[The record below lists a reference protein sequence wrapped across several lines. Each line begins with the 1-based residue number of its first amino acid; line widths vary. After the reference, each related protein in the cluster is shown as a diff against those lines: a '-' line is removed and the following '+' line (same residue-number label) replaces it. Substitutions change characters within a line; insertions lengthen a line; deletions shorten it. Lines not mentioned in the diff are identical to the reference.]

1 MTIENKAAN
10 IEVGITD
17 HYDPEV
23 QAMLMAMYS
32 RSYGPIANRLPSNE
46 ESVQEHK
53 EKLGRFYTGYG
64 HRSIGQLGSTAIW
77 LEGVSQL
84 AAKAIE
90 YHPLFNGQESS
101 TRYIDYSNQ
110 PMYVPSFDSGNAQGK
125 ELSHQVQQWQEKWR
139 AFYVKALP
147 LTIEMIKEQF
157 PYDVQYPGDA
167 TEEQHKKQRTTWEN
181 TIKARAF
188 DICGGFLPAGST
200 TNVGFFGTF
209 DTLNDHFGEMLHH
222 PCEEMRNIAV
232 EVLTKMK
239 EKYPYG
245 TMDIEK
251 LREQYSYVTPF
262 HFYPNG
268 WDTKNEHV
276 PLEVEVSNLK
286 SVHEGFEELAAN
298 RKKGQKFD
306 RVTSSRFNLIFKGH
320 LDFRSYRD
328 LHRHRNGVIDMWWL
342 APYKENIHSFYRDN
356 IPQSLLPELEA
367 LEKEFSDFF
376 DGFIG
381 SDVTTISELQY
392 AVPMGYEIPVT
403 YKCDLNQAM
412 YILELRSGKTVH
424 NTLRHLIQYWAEIF
438 NKTFSNTFKIHVD
451 FDKDN
456 FTLRRGTQTFSEE
469 AMKELTDQPVG
480 ETKPTNIEHAPT
492 VEKLLYQ
499 TDFNQN
505 TIH

>member
-1 MTIENKAAN
+1 MKESMRN

-32 RSYGPIANRLPSNE
+32 RSYAPIAGRLPSNE
-46 ESVQEHK
+46 ESVQQHK
-53 EKLGRFYTGYG
+53 EKLGRFYTGYN
-64 HRSIGQLGSTAIW
+64 HKSIGQLGSTSIY

-110 PMYVPSFDSGNAQGK
+110 PMYVPSCNGDQ
-125 ELSHQVQQWQEKWR
+125 ELSDEIKQWQEKWR
-139 AFYVKALP
+139 AFYIKALP

-157 PYDVQYPGDA
+157 PFDLQYPGDQ
-167 TEEQHKKQRTTWEN
+167 TEEQFKKNQTTWNN

-188 DICGGFLPAGST
+188 DICGAFLPAGSV

-222 PCEEMRNIAV
+222 PCEEMRNIAT

-251 LREQYSYVTPF
+251 LTEQYSYVKPEY
-262 HFYPNG
+262 FYPDG
-268 WDTKNEHV
+268 WNTKNENHA
-276 PLEVEVSNLK
+276 LEIDVDNLK
-286 SVHEGFEELAAN
+286 IVPSYFHDLAKL

-306 RVTSSRFNLIFKGH
+306 KVTSSRFNLIFKGY

-328 LHRHRNGVIDMWWL
+328 LHRHRNGVIDMTL
-342 APYKENIHSFYRDN
+342 LLPMNSKMNAFYRDN
-356 IPQSLLPELEA
+356 IPESLFNELLELEN
-367 LEKEFSDFF
+367 EFYS
-376 DGFIG
+376 FITNQYKKHENN
-381 SDVTTISELQY
+381 SYILSELQY
-392 AVPMGYEIPVT
+392 CVPMGYDVSVT

-412 YILELRSGKTVH
+412 YLFELRTGKTVH
-424 NTLRHLIQYWAEIF
+424 NTLRHLMQFWAKVFNSATKDIF
-438 NKTFSNTFKIHVD
+438 AIHVD
-451 FDKDN
+451 WDKDN
-456 FTLRRGTQTFSEE
+456 FTLKRGTQTFL
-469 AMKELTDQPVG
+469 ELPENEIKTDQPLD
-480 ETKPTNIEHAPT
+480 ETKPVIQNAPDI
-492 VEKLLYQ
+492 EKLIYGEAV
-499 TDFNQN
+499 NQDL
-505 TIH
+505 H

>member
-1 MTIENKAAN
+1 MIDNKPVN

-32 RSYGPIANRLPSNE
+32 RSYAPIAGRLPSNE
-46 ESVQEHK
+46 ESVQQHK
-53 EKLGRFYTGYG
+53 EKLGKFYTQYG
-64 HRSIGQLGSTAIW
+64 HKSIGQLGSTSIY

-125 ELSHQVQQWQEKWR
+125 ELSNHLQQWQEKWR

-157 PYDVQYPGDA
+157 PYDLQYPGEA

-222 PCEEMRNIAV
+222 PCQEMRDIAV
-232 EVLTKMK
+232 QVLTKMK
-239 EKYPYG
+239 DKYPYG

-251 LREQYSYVTPF
+251 LKEQYSYVTSY
-262 HFYPNG
+262 HFYTNG
-268 WDTKNEHV
+268 WQTKNEDIY
-276 PLEVEVSNLK
+276 LEVETNNLIAIPP
-286 SVHEGFEELAAN
+286 GFTEFAKN

-306 RVTSSRFNLIFKGH
+306 RVTSSRFNLIFKGS

-328 LHRHRNGVIDMWWL
+328 LHRHRNGIIDMWVL
-342 APYKENIHSFYRDN
+342 FPYQTQIHSFYRDN
-356 IPQSLLPELEA
+356 IPPELVHE
-367 LEKEFSDFF
+367 LETLESEFHTWISSFKDSQ
-376 DGFIG
+376 D
-381 SDVTTISELQY
+381 TTVLAELQY

-424 NTLRHLIQYWAEIF
+424 NTLRHLIQAWAKAFTATFDNSF
-438 NKTFSNTFKIHVD
+438 NIHVD
-451 FDKDN
+451 FDEDN
-456 FTLRRGTQTFSEE
+456 FTLKRGTQTFSEE
-469 AMKELTDQPVG
+469 ALKEISNQPQ
-480 ETKPTNIEHAPT
+480 EAKPTNIEQAPT
-492 VEKLLYQ
+492 VEKLLYG
-499 TDFNQN
+499 QN
-505 TIH
+505 ATNDTIH